1 MNTFSGAP
9 VLMPTKK
16 LPSYLSKLKEIRKTL
31 LGDVEKNFKI
41 SQTESTEPVAD
52 ITDAAARTYSNQ
64 LITNLGE
71 QDWEKLKQVDEALE
85 KIKDGNYGICSTC
98 DQPIPEA
105 RLDVVPF
112 AKFCVGCLSKI
123 ENETQTPTN
132 GLGGNNSEGN
142 L

>member
-1 MNTFSGAP
+1 
-9 VLMPTKK
+9 MPTKK
-16 LPSYLSKLKEIRKTL
+16 LPSYFSKLKEIRETL
-31 LGDVEKNFKI
+31 LGDVEKNLKI

-52 ITDAAARTYSNQ
+52 ITDDATRIYSNQ
-64 LITNLGE
+64 LMTSLGE
-71 QDWEKLKQVDEALE
+71 QGWEKLKQVDEALE

-98 DQPIPEA
+98 DQSIPEA

-112 AKFCVGCLSKI
+112 AKFCVECLSKI

-132 GLGGNNSEGN
+132 GLRENSSGGN

>member
-1 MNTFSGAP
+1 MNNFPGAP

-16 LPSYLSKLKEIRKTL
+16 LPSYLSKLKEIRETL
-31 LGDVEKNFKI
+31 LADVEKNFKI
-41 SQTESTEPVAD
+41 SQAEPSEPVAD
-52 ITDAAARTYSNQ
+52 ITDDAARAYSSQ
-64 LITNLGE
+64 LMTNLGE

-112 AKFCVGCLSKI
+112 AKFCVECLANI

-132 GLGGNNSEGN
+132 GLRKNDSEGN

>member
-52 ITDAAARTYSNQ
+52 ITDDAARTYTNQ
-64 LITNLGE
+64 LMTNLGE

-112 AKFCVGCLSKI
+112 AKFCVECLSKI
-123 ENETQTPTN
+123 ENETQTPAN
-132 GLGGNNSEGN
+132 GFGGNNSEEN